1 MTFNL
6 SSLSIGQTFHSRG
19 GSAYTLT
26 EIRTTGRGAGITIQR
41 SSTGKNVRVSLRLI
55 NSCLARLQAGE
66 QLRYQANQ
74 PQGGISFTV
83 AVEAGV
89 AFALSS
95 YLKRDDAN
103 RCYVAA

>member
-1 MTFNL
+1 ML
-6 SSLSIGQTFHSRG
+6 STLSLGTVFFSRG

-26 EIRTTGRGAGITIQR
+26 EIRTTGRGAGLTITR
-41 SSTGKNVRVSLRLI
+41 SSTGKAVRVSLKLI
-55 NSCLARLQAGE
+55 NSCLTRLQNGE
-66 QLRYQANQ
+66 QLKYQANTTK
-74 PQGGISFTV
+74 GGISFTV